1 MTADQFDLYD
11 GYYGRLDAE
20 AQSAVRRETYD
31 EDVGQSSWIT
41 LAEARDW
48 FGLLE
53 LGPGRAV
60 LEVACGSGG
69 MTCHMALETGAT
81 CVGVDIN
88 PHGIEAA
95 QKRAVEADLSSQV
108 SFQRVDAGRP
118 LPFPDASFDAIFC
131 NDSINHIPG
140 RADVLRDWHRVLR
153 PGGRL
158 LYTDPV
164 VVTGPVTNEEIRV
177 RSSIGFFL
185 FLPLGYNE
193 RLLKDAGFAVL
204 EARDVSDAAASI
216 SQKWRDA
223 RARRREALVRVEGEE
238 DFDNLQRFL
247 AAVHTL
253 TAERRLSRYMF
264 LASKP

>member
-1 MTADQFDLYD
+1 VAERLRSAGEAAIVKAPQPPTVILVCGVNVALDDLP
-11 GYYGRLDAE
+11 GWLAAIGRCLPL
-20 AQSAVRRETYD
+20 S
-31 EDVGQSSWIT
+31 
-41 LAEARDW
+41 
-48 FGLLE
+48 
-53 LGPGRAV
+53 
-60 LEVACGSGG
+60 
-69 MTCHMALETGAT
+69 
-81 CVGVDIN
+81 
-88 PHGIEAA
+88 HGIEAA
-95 QKRAVEADLSSQV
+95 LKRALEADLSSRV

-223 RARRREALVRVEGEE
+223 RARRREALVRAEGDD

-253 TAERRLSRYMF
+253 TSERRLSRYMF
-264 LASKP
+264 LASKS